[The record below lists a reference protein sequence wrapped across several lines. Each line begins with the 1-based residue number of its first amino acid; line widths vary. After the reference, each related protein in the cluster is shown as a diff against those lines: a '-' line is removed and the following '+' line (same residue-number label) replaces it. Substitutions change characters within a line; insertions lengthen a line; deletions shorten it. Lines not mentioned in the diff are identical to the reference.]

1 MPWLKN
7 PATGGDTL
15 SPHFWF
21 QVTYYFYSSDFL
33 LHNWNLL
40 GRIYLLTKVI
50 GILGVFYSWGLEFL
64 LKNIGREYFNF
75 FFSPID
81 HHFFCF
87 GILGVIF

>member
-1 MPWLKN
+1 MPFGMHFIYTILRYSEKN

-21 QVTYYFYSSDFL
+21 QVFYNFYSSDFL

-50 GILGVFYSWGLEFL
+50 GILGVFFIVRGLDFL
-64 LKNIGREYFNF
+64 NGQNIF
-75 FFSPID
+75 FIY
-81 HHFFCF
+81 
-87 GILGVIF
+87 